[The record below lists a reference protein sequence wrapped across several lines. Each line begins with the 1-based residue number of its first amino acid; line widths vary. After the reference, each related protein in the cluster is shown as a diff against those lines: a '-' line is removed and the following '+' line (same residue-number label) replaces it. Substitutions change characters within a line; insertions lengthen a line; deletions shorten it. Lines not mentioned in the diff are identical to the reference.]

1 MKGRVYYAINSE
13 GCGLFEWQFN
23 EHYTYETHLARLLQ
37 EFRRLVGDYHI
48 VKIELDYAG
57 G

>member
-13 GCGLFEWQFN
+13 GCGLFELDLDPKYSPYAHI
-23 EHYTYETHLARLLQ
+23 ERLMQ
-37 EFRRLVGDYHI
+37 AFDRTIGSYAV